1 MNILEK
7 ITERTK
13 ERIEEEKKIVPL
25 EEVRR
30 QAEEKGI
37 KDQIPAFEQ
46 ALRADGLSF
55 ICEAKKASP
64 SKGLITP
71 DFPYVEIAR
80 EYEAGGAAAISCLTE
95 PFWFRGSD
103 AYLKEI
109 VQNVSI
115 PVLRK
120 DFTCDEYMIYQAKAM
135 GASAVLLICS
145 VLEDGRL
152 KAYHQLADE
161 LGLSALVETHNEEEI
176 LRAQKIGAKI
186 IGVNNRNLKDFTV
199 DIKNSIR
206 LREMVSSETVFVS
219 ESGIRGVEDMKALY
233 ENGTDAVL
241 IGELLMRKSDRKA
254 ALMELVDARVPLS
267 SRNPDI
273 DELGKNK
280 ARLIL
285 LNKADLAEDRRND
298 EWMEYFKKQGYSV
311 VKVNS
316 KKGGG
321 IKSIQ
326 SVIQEACKEKME
338 RDRKRGILNRPVR
351 AMVVGIPNVGK
362 STFINALAGKAC
374 AKTGNKP
381 GVTKGKQWIR
391 LNKNVELLDTPGI
404 LWPKFEDQTV
414 GLRLAFIGSI
424 KDEILQTEELA
435 SELVKF
441 LNQSYPGVL
450 EEKYTIESSEDNY
463 EVLRRIAES
472 RHCLVRGSELDVEKA
487 AAILLDDF
495 RNGRLGRLTLEL
507 PEEN

>member
-1 MNILEK
+1 MNVQWYPGHM
-7 ITERTK
+7 TK
-13 ERIEEEKKIVPL
+13 AK
-25 EEVRR
+25 R
-30 QAEEKGI
+30 QMQE
-37 KDQIPAFEQ
+37 
-46 ALRADGLSF
+46 
-55 ICEAKKASP
+55 
-64 SKGLITP
+64 
-71 DFPYVEIAR
+71 
-80 EYEAGGAAAISCLTE
+80 
-95 PFWFRGSD
+95 
-103 AYLKEI
+103 
-109 VQNVSI
+109 
-115 PVLRK
+115 
-120 DFTCDEYMIYQAKAM
+120 
-135 GASAVLLICS
+135 
-145 VLEDGRL
+145 
-152 KAYHQLADE
+152 
-161 LGLSALVETHNEEEI
+161 
-176 LRAQKIGAKI
+176 
-186 IGVNNRNLKDFTV
+186 
-199 DIKNSIR
+199 DIK
-206 LREMVSSETVFVS
+206 
-219 ESGIRGVEDMKALY
+219 
-233 ENGTDAVL
+233 L
-241 IGELLMRKSDRKA
+241 IDLII
-254 ALMELVDARVPLS
+254 ELVDARVPLS

-280 ARLIL
+280 SRLIL
-285 LNKADLAEDRRND
+285 LNKSDLAD
-298 EWMEYFKKQGYSV
+298 ERQNEAWKTYFQAKGFYV
-311 VKVNS
+311 VKVDSRNGS
-316 KKGGG
+316 GMKA
-321 IKSIQ
+321 INN
-326 SVIQEACKEKME
+326 VIQEACKEKME

-450 EEKYTIESSEDNY
+450 EEKYTIESSDDNY